1 MKDRDSRAEGE
12 IKHKLFDLIEI
23 DKIQV
28 LTDSFCEAVEIASAI
43 IDLEG
48 TVLISSRWQKI
59 CTDFHRV
66 NPQTRLRCIESDTV
80 LANEVLKGQK
90 YAIYNC
96 RNGLIDAATP
106 IVIEGEHI
114 ANFFIGQFLFEPPD
128 VGYFRKLA
136 REFGFDETSY
146 LEALSKVPIIPKG
159 QIKPILDFF
168 SDFAELLGEMGL
180 KQIKQLEVTEALRE
194 SEIRYRT
201 LVEHLPAIT
210 YTAALDESSTTLYV
224 SPQIEKIL
232 SISPEEYKKDPDFW
246 VKHLHD
252 EDRERVLGEFGY
264 AHETGQPLFT
274 EYRMIST
281 DGRIVWL
288 RDEAVIVKDDKG
300 NPLYLQGVMFD
311 ITEQK
316 KADEALR
323 ESEAQKQAILDGI
336 TTNIAFVNENLEIL
350 WANKTAADSVGK
362 SPEEMIGHKCHEL
375 WADPEK
381 PCEGCP
387 TIKAFKTKKPEHTVM
402 FTPDGRIWEER
413 GEPVFNQDG
422 KVLGVVE
429 IAQDITE
436 RRQSE
441 KELEKHRD
449 HLEELVQKRT
459 AELQK
464 TINLMAGREVRMAEL
479 KEAIGKL
486 RVQVESAGMTPV
498 ADDPLKERSEK

>member
-1 MKDRDSRAEGE
+1 MKDRDPRVEGE
-12 IKHKLFDLIEI
+12 IKDKLFDLINT
-23 DKIQV
+23 DKVQV
-28 LTDSFCEAVEIASAI
+28 LTDSFCEAVGIASAI

-48 TVLISSRWQKI
+48 TVLTSSRWQKI

-80 LANEVLKGQK
+80 LANEVIKGQK

-106 IVIEGEHI
+106 IVIEEEHI

-194 SEIRYRT
+194 SEIRFRT

-224 SPQIEKIL
+224 SPQIEKTL
-232 SISPEEYKKDPDFW
+232 GISPEEYKTDPDFW
-246 VKHLHD
+246 VNHLHA
-252 EDRERVLGEFGY
+252 EDRERVLGEFGH
-264 AHETGQPLFT
+264 AHKTGQPLFT

-288 RDEAVIVKDDKG
+288 RDEAVIIKDDKG
-300 NPLYLQGVMFD
+300 DPLYVQGVMFD
-311 ITEQK
+311 ITGQK
-316 KADEALR
+316 KAEEALR
-323 ESEAQKQAILDGI
+323 ESEKKLSQAVEGNSIPTFIIDKNHI
-336 TTNIAFVNENLEIL
+336 VTHWNKACENLTGVPI
-350 WANKTAADSVGK
+350 S
-362 SPEEMIGHKCHEL
+362 EMIG
-375 WADPEK
+375 
-381 PCEGCP
+381 
-387 TIKAFKTKKPEHTVM
+387 TKKHWSP
-402 FTPDGRIWEER
+402 FYSEER
-413 GEPVFNQDG
+413 PVMADLLVD
-422 KVLGVVE
+422 KL
-429 IAQDITE
+429 
-436 RRQSE
+436 SE
-441 KELEKHRD
+441 KDISKYYGGKYHKSAFIEGAYE
-449 HLEELVQKRT
+449 
-459 AELQK
+459 AEDFFP
-464 TINLMAGREVRMAEL
+464 NLGE
-479 KEAIGKL
+479 
-486 RVQVESAGMTPV
+486 
-498 ADDPLKERSEK
+498 